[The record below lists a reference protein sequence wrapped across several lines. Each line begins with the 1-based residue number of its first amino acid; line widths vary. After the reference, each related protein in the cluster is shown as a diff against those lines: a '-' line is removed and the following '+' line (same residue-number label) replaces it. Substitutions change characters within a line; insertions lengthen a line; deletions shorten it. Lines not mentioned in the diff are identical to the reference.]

1 MLVTAINKNVVETLN
16 KKRKILNRQGS
27 SDIFSPSDKDS
38 RKQYQQNVVK
48 TPYIVMVSSPEH
60 QINFSAKK
68 RGEKLKS
75 DSPIEEP
82 YILSNQ
88 EYSKNNKNNLNINV
102 GTNLYNARSLS
113 DKTEVPYR
121 PAPGVKS
128 LESEYTSTIYAQFN
142 RKVTINFTCFSL
154 EDLEILTQRF
164 MTFNR
169 VVYVQWGWATN
180 EPIEPLINVETG
192 LVNYSNENDPE
203 NKKNEIVRLQE
214 LVWEKG
220 KGNFD
225 AVRGYVSEFNWTL
238 RDDGGFDC
246 TTTIVTTGVNL
257 LDSSIGETNITNPE
271 LLNNEKR
278 TQIYNS
284 VKSEFQNAIGTLHE
298 KAFKDLN
305 EFGVKQQDI
314 YNGFTTYSSPEEGD
328 TPIVVGENNDKK
340 YQYTFNDIKF
350 ESKKYLYDENFIISK
365 RFSSMTVNLTAQSDT
380 IEGLKFELKQFTD
393 EDLGSYRTNQSAYAS
408 ANFSGEQNTSGVL
421 SAEGGVGDV
430 NNCWVKW
437 GWFEDNIINKYFAL
451 YEDKN
456 DTPVSFFRSIQ
467 PTDTNEKVLLGT
479 RQKWKETGGEKRGGG
494 GTDIYGNDIVEFTT
508 PIQVVPD
515 GTEEILVKDMESVR
529 VKNDKRFFLTP
540 NIRTFLFPGQFDPAP
555 AEKYNLSIKEKLE
568 QNKLARTEAFNNYV
582 DNTLEEGNE
591 LSDKKR
597 DEIYDY
603 WETKT
608 DEGKKLYQEYKDIL
622 QKSETLS
629 ALSKKTLKDLQ
640 NDIDANKD
648 LSYTNSS
655 YVMKELAKNRAE
667 LIALKE
673 VLDSETIKPFNTEN
687 NNQGFLRNIF
697 INIGYLQEVFKDSGA
712 TTLGE
717 TFNQLFKQIN
727 NETNG
732 MIRLKIKYDT
742 GITGGY
748 LAEEVDPSEDYEEVL
763 TKIKE
768 AGQLYE
774 FPTWQQDSIVLSQE
788 LGTDL
793 SNVQFTSIMSR
804 HLAEEG
810 KNLMSNKNID
820 QEAQESFNNSIDGDN
835 EKEYEATTNKPA
847 YLKYPDEYGNPLGSD
862 EDVPISQWVDF
873 LGEQKPSVVVKNNN
887 NEYEKRTMKEEADK
901 SAQRKQDQAKK
912 DLETVQKIY
921 NEFPLPYTINGQ
933 LKPEVLKDMYEN
945 MGLEVLETT
954 DTEGNKKRK
963 VIIKSSD
970 WGLIGLTTTLQLTG
984 IAGIIPSNGFTTTYL
999 PKKFKANTRAGGHF
1013 YVIGSTQSCDAS
1025 TWTSTIEGRMCWK
1038 KFKG

>member
-27 SDIFSPSDKDS
+27 SDVYSPSNKTTK
-38 RKQYQQNVVK
+38 KQYQQNVVK

-60 QINFSAKK
+60 QINFTAGDK

-88 EYSKNNKNNLNINV
+88 EYSKSNPKINIGTKLYEARNLNFK
-102 GTNLYNARSLS
+102 
-113 DKTEVPYR
+113 DKVKYR

-128 LESEYTSTIYAQFN
+128 LESEYTSTNYAQFN

-154 EDLEILTQRF
+154 EDLEILTERF

-169 VVYVQWGWATN
+169 IVYVQWGWATN

-192 LVNYSNENDPE
+192 LVNYLDENDPE

-257 LDSSIGETNITNPE
+257 LDSSIGETNVTNPE
-271 LLNNEKR
+271 LLNNEQR
-278 TQIYNS
+278 TEVYNS

-305 EFGVKQQDI
+305 DNGVKQQDI
-314 YNGFTTYSSPEEGD
+314 YTGFSTYSSPEEGD

-365 RFSSMTVNLTAQSDT
+365 RFSSMTANLTAESDT
-380 IEGLKFELKQFTD
+380 IEGLKFELKDFTD
-393 EDLGSYRTNQSAYAS
+393 ENLGSSRTNQSAYVKAS
-408 ANFSGEQNTSGVL
+408 GTGLYSLL

-456 DTPVSFFRSIQ
+456 DTPVSFFRSVQ

-479 RQKWKETGGEKRGGG
+479 RQKWKKTGGEKQIIG
-494 GTDIYGNDIVEFTT
+494 Y
-508 PIQVVPD
+508 IQGEPQYKISKERVVRD
-515 GTEEILVKDMESVR
+515 GTEEILVKDMESIR
-529 VKNDKRFFLTP
+529 VKNDKNYFQTP
-540 NIRTFLFPGQFDPAP
+540 NIRTFLYPGQFDPRP
-555 AEKYNLSIKEKLE
+555 AQKYNFSIQEKLE
-568 QNKLARTEAFNNYV
+568 TNSLGNRKAFVDYVHKTIGQLQYYKLNK
-582 DNTLEEGNE
+582 EESDE
-591 LSDKKR
+591 LYK
-597 DEIYDY
+597 DY
-603 WETKT
+603 QKT
-608 DEGKKLYQEYKDIL
+608 DEGKAFFDEYRSLLRESKN
-622 QKSETLS
+622 LS
-629 ALSKKTLKDLQ
+629 ALSKTTLKDLQ

-648 LSYTNSS
+648 LSYKNPS
-655 YVMKELAKNRAE
+655 YVSKELAKNRAE
-667 LIALKE
+667 LLALKE
-673 VLDSETIKPFNTEN
+673 VLDSDIIKPFNARN
-687 NNQGFLRNIF
+687 NESWVNQGFLRNIF

-717 TFNQLFKQIN
+717 SLNQLFKQLN

-732 MIRLKIKYDT
+732 MIRLKVRYDT
-742 GITGGY
+742 GTGGY
-748 LAEEVDPSEDYEEVL
+748 VAEEVDPSHDYEEVL
-763 TKIKE
+763 TRIKE

-793 SNVQFTSIMSR
+793 SNTQFTAIMSR

-835 EKEYEATTNKPA
+835 QKKYDATTNKPA
-847 YLKYPDEYGNPLGSD
+847 YLKYSDDYGNPRGSD
-862 EDVPISQWVDF
+862 EDVPISQWIDF

-912 DLETVQKIY
+912 DLETAQKIY
-921 NEFPLPYTINGQ
+921 NDLPLPYTINGQ
-933 LKPEVLKDMYEN
+933 LKPEILKDMYEN

-954 DTEGNKKRK
+954 DTEGNKERK
-963 VIIKSSD
+963 IIIKSSD

>member
-1 MLVTAINKNVVETLN
+1 M
-16 KKRKILNRQGS
+16 
-27 SDIFSPSDKDS
+27 F
-38 RKQYQQNVVK
+38 
-48 TPYIVMVSSPEH
+48 
-60 QINFSAKK
+60 
-68 RGEKLKS
+68 
-75 DSPIEEP
+75 
-82 YILSNQ
+82 
-88 EYSKNNKNNLNINV
+88 
-102 GTNLYNARSLS
+102 
-113 DKTEVPYR
+113 
-121 PAPGVKS
+121 
-128 LESEYTSTIYAQFN
+128 
-142 RKVTINFTCFSL
+142 FTRR
-154 EDLEILTQRF
+154 I
-164 MTFNR
+164 
-169 VVYVQWGWATN
+169 VYVQWGWATN

-192 LVNYSNENDPE
+192 LVNYLDENDPE

-257 LDSSIGETNITNPE
+257 LDSSIGETNVTNPE
-271 LLNNEKR
+271 LLNNEQR
-278 TQIYNS
+278 TEVYNS

-305 EFGVKQQDI
+305 DYGVKQQDI
-314 YNGFTTYSSPEEGD
+314 YTGFSTYSSPEEGD

-365 RFSSMTVNLTAQSDT
+365 RFSSMTANLTAESDT
-380 IEGLKFELKQFTD
+380 IEGLKFELKDFTD
-393 EDLGSYRTNQSAYAS
+393 ENLGSSRTNQSAYVKAS
-408 ANFSGEQNTSGVL
+408 GTGLYSLL

-456 DTPVSFFRSIQ
+456 DTPVSFFRSVQ

-479 RQKWKETGGEKRGGG
+479 RQKWKKTGGEKQIIG
-494 GTDIYGNDIVEFTT
+494 Y
-508 PIQVVPD
+508 IQGEPQYKISKERVVRD
-515 GTEEILVKDMESVR
+515 GTEEILVKDMESIR
-529 VKNDKRFFLTP
+529 VKNDKNYFQTP
-540 NIRTFLFPGQFDPAP
+540 NIRTFLYPGQFDPRP
-555 AEKYNLSIKEKLE
+555 AQKYNFSIQEKLE
-568 QNKLARTEAFNNYV
+568 TNSLGNRKAFVDYVHKTIGQLQYYKLNK
-582 DNTLEEGNE
+582 EESDE
-591 LSDKKR
+591 LYK
-597 DEIYDY
+597 DY
-603 WETKT
+603 QKT
-608 DEGKKLYQEYKDIL
+608 DEGKAFFDEYRSLLRESKN
-622 QKSETLS
+622 LS
-629 ALSKKTLKDLQ
+629 ALSKTTLKDLQ

-648 LSYTNSS
+648 LSYKNPS
-655 YVMKELAKNRAE
+655 YVSKELAKNRAE
-667 LIALKE
+667 LLALKE
-673 VLDSETIKPFNTEN
+673 VLDSDIIKPFNARN
-687 NNQGFLRNIF
+687 NESWVNQGFLRNIF

-717 TFNQLFKQIN
+717 SLNQLFKQLN

-732 MIRLKIKYDT
+732 MIRLKVRYDT
-742 GITGGY
+742 GTGGY
-748 LAEEVDPSEDYEEVL
+748 VAEEVDPSHDYEEVL
-763 TKIKE
+763 TRIKE

-793 SNVQFTSIMSR
+793 SNTQFTAIMSR

-835 EKEYEATTNKPA
+835 QKKYDATTNKPA
-847 YLKYPDEYGNPLGSD
+847 YLKYSDDYGNPRGSD
-862 EDVPISQWVDF
+862 EDVPISQWIDF

-912 DLETVQKIY
+912 DLETAQKIY
-921 NEFPLPYTINGQ
+921 NDLPLPYTINGQ
-933 LKPEVLKDMYEN
+933 LKPEILKDMYEN

-954 DTEGNKKRK
+954 DTEGNKERK
-963 VIIKSSD
+963 IIIKSSD